1 METDSEKPIKE
12 YVYVPVHQ
20 ACDDKDDEIDLLEVC
35 DILWRGKGFICGFTL
50 FCALIALAVVFYVL
64 PVTYKSDA
72 VLQPTETGSGDSMS
86 KLAAL
91 AGSLPLPIDIAGG
104 DSKSQ
109 NIVSFLNS
117 RTLKIRL
124 IQEHHLLPR
133 FYPDL
138 WDAQKQQWN
147 VDDPEDIPTPI
158 KTLQDKILEDFYYSV
173 SQDKETMLITISW
186 VDEDPEFASEMLNH
200 IIEKVTFYLENEY
213 ESDAERE
220 RKFVESQL
228 VSAEKELEF
237 WEQQIPSAKL
247 SLSKIQREQFAAQSV
262 YTELRKQVE
271 LAKITEVKEIIRFK
285 ILDEPFVPEMKYKPK
300 RTLICTLTTLIAAF
314 FSVMFILFRQLFI
327 NTNRS
332 INRPDLF

>member
-1 METDSEKPIKE
+1 METDSEKPIKK

-20 ACDDKDDEIDLLEVC
+20 ACDDKDDEIDLLELW
-35 DILWRGKGFICGFTL
+35 DTLWRGKWFICGFTL
-50 FCALIALAVVFYVL
+50 LCALIALAVVFYVL

-91 AGSLPLPIDIAGG
+91 ASSIPLPIDIAGG
-104 DSKSQ
+104 DNKSQ

-117 RTLKIRL
+117 RTLKMRL

-147 VDDPEDIPTPI
+147 VDDSEDIPTPI

-186 VDEDPEFASEMLNH
+186 VDEDPEFASEMLKH
-200 IIEKVTFYLENEY
+200 IIDKVTFYLENEY

-220 RKFVESQL
+220 RKFVESRL
-228 VSAEKELEF
+228 ASAEKNLEF
-237 WEQQIPSAKL
+237 WEQQIPSANL
-247 SLSKIQREQFAAQSV
+247 TLSKIQREHLAAQTV

-271 LAKITEVKEIIRFK
+271 LAKIAEVKEIIRFK
-285 ILDEPFVPEMKYKPK
+285 TLDKPFVPEMKYKPK
-300 RTLICTLTTLIAAF
+300 RTLICTLTIFISAF
-314 FSVMFILFRQLFI
+314 FSVIFILFWQFFANIKRNKLKI
-327 NTNRS
+327 S
-332 INRPDLF
+332 SS